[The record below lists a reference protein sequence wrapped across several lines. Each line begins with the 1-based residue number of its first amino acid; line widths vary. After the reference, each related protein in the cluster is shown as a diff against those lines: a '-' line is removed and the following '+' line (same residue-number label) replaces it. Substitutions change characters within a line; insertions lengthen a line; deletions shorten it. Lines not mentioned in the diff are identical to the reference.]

1 MNDQSDN
8 ANHASPHIL
17 ITDDSATMRAVIRRT
32 LGMAGFDTDHVEQA
46 TNGREAFETV
56 QRATESGQ
64 PFDLLLLDLHMPEMT
79 GMELAAKLHEEPSV
93 AGGAKVIVV
102 SSEATDA
109 RVEEMFE
116 KGVAGYVIKPFTPE
130 QIRDVAEQALG
141 YSPQAEAA

>member
-1 MNDQSDN
+1 MSNPS
-8 ANHASPHIL
+8 APHIL

-32 LGMAGFDTDHVEQA
+32 LGMAGFDLDRVEQA

-56 QRATESGQ
+56 QRATESGK

-79 GMELAAKLHEEPSV
+79 GMEVAEKLHDEPTI

-102 SSEATDA
+102 SSEATEA
-109 RVEEMFE
+109 RIDEMLG
-116 KGVAGYVIKPFTPE
+116 KGVAGYVMKPFTPE
-130 QIRDVAEQALG
+130 QIRDVAEAALG